1 MSKTVPMIILTAA
14 ALFSGVAGAQTRTT
28 PAATKTV
35 AVKTIKTVATKPAT
49 AAAPAKA
56 VTTTT
61 KTVATRPVATAVARP
76 AVAPRPAAVR
86 AAPAAANGRMVA
98 TTTSTGKHITYNC
111 SKAGNADK
119 KACK

>member
-35 AVKTIKTVATKPAT
+35 AVKTTKTVATKPTT

-56 VTTTT
+56 VATTT
-61 KTVATRPVATAVARP
+61 KTVVTKPATTVAA
-76 AVAPRPAAVR
+76 RPAAVR
-86 AAPAAANGRMVA
+86 AAPAANGRMVT
-98 TTTSTGKHITYNC
+98 TTTSTGKRITYNC